1 MTSRRILV
9 AAVLVI
15 VIATIAGSIARQ
27 RWTRSGPCTLQ
38 LKAAVASRNTPI
50 GRATNWNTDMLSIRN
65 ADAADWVDPEI
76 TVEPGGYRHK
86 RDFIRPGE
94 QTTFRLN
101 DFANA
106 AGQHWVSLTMTVVR
120 VQVTASMHG
129 EVCSA
134 DIPL

>member
-9 AAVLVI
+9 AAVVLI
-15 VIATIAGSIARQ
+15 SIAAIVGAIAQ
-27 RWTRSGPCTLQ
+27 RRTRSGPCTLQ
-38 LKAAVASRNTPI
+38 VKAAVASRNTPI

-76 TVEPGGYRHK
+76 AVEPGGYRQR
-86 RDFIRPGE
+86 RDFIRSGE

-106 AGQHWVSLTMTVVR
+106 AGQHWVSLTMTAVR
-120 VQVTASMHG
+120 VHVTASMRG
-129 EVCSA
+129 EACSA